1 MWHSLRT
8 RLLLAS
14 IGVAVLAVL
23 TLSCAVLY
31 VTRDNMLKDLNQ
43 HLSGQTQQHA
53 SELAQWIG
61 DKRRLTSSIR
71 LAMDQSDPMPM
82 LQAAEKAGLDL
93 AYFVRAD
100 KSHAFT
106 SPRPADYDGTQRGWY
121 KQAVQEG
128 KPGTTAAYPDAGTG
142 RLVVSLIEPIIENG
156 QTTAVIASDVELTTV
171 IEKVKAIHP
180 TSKSF
185 GVLLDAKAN
194 QILVA
199 PSADLTLKPI
209 TALDDDLSLGLIQQL
224 AGSNGHTEAT
234 LGAEDDFV
242 YAAKIAGT
250 DWILLVVAEKNDAL
264 KGLTHLA
271 WIAGGVTLLSALGAA
286 LVMLLI
292 ITRLLRRLPLVRNA
306 LADIASGEGDLTRR
320 MDASGKDELAQIA
333 HAFNQFADKIAA
345 VLLQIRA
352 SAENVRVATT
362 EIASGNQDLSNRT
375 EQQAS
380 SLEETAAA
388 MEELTATVQQNA
400 ANAQQARKLAHDA
413 SDIAVHGGEV
423 VGQVVQ
429 TMGGIEQASR
439 KIEAIISVIDGIAF
453 QTNILALNAAVEAA
467 RAGEQGRGF
476 AVVASEV
483 RTLAGRSAEA
493 AKEIK
498 TLIED
503 SVTQVA
509 SGSRQVQDAGAT
521 MAQVV
526 DSIRQVNT
534 IVAEISN
541 ASQEQ
546 STGIAEVG
554 TAVGL
559 MDQATQQN
567 AALVEEATA
576 AAQSL
581 QQQAQNLADVV
592 AGFKLP
598 EPTGRQ
604 AFLSRS

>member
-23 TLSCAVLY
+23 TLSGAVLY
-31 VTRDNMLKDLNQ
+31 VTRDNMLRDLNQ
-43 HLSGQTQQHA
+43 HLSGQTQQYA
-53 SELAQWIG
+53 GELAQWIG
-61 DKRRLTSSIR
+61 DKRQVTSSIR
-71 LAMDQSDPMPM
+71 LALDQPDPMPM
-82 LQAAEKAGLDL
+82 LRAAEKAGLDL

-128 KPGTTAAYPDAGTG
+128 KPGTTAAYPDSGTG
-142 RLVVSLIEPIIENG
+142 RLVVSLVEPIIENG

-185 GVLLDAKAN
+185 GVLLDAKSN

-209 TALDDDLSLGLIQQL
+209 TALDDDLSLDRVLQL
-224 AGSNGHTEAT
+224 ASSNGHTEAT

-242 YAAKIAGT
+242 YAAKIKGT
-250 DWILLVVAEKNDAL
+250 DWLLLVVAEKSDAL

-423 VGQVVQ
+423 VDQVVQ

-498 TLIED
+498 ALIED

-509 SGSRQVQDAGAT
+509 SGSRQVQGAGAT

-598 EPTGRQ
+598 ESVREQ
-604 AFLSRS
+604 ALLSRR

>member
-1 MWHSLRT
+1 MPDGYVGTARPWYKE
-8 RLLLAS
+8 AAAANK
-14 IGVAVLAVL
+14 AVVTAPYVDATTGKL
-23 TLSCAVLY
+23 TITFAEPISESGTLTAIVGTDMHLDS
-31 VTRDNMLKDLNQ
+31 VTRKVNGIRATNKSFAFLLDDAGNILAYANAELVLKPATAIAPALTTS
-43 HLSGQTQQHA
+43 LMAG
-53 SELAQWIG
+53 LAQSG
-61 DKRRLTSSIR
+61 
-71 LAMDQSDPMPM
+71 
-82 LQAAEKAGLDL
+82 
-93 AYFVRAD
+93 
-100 KSHAFT
+100 
-106 SPRPADYDGTQRGWY
+106 
-121 KQAVQEG
+121 
-128 KPGTTAAYPDAGTG
+128 
-142 RLVVSLIEPIIENG
+142 
-156 QTTAVIASDVELTTV
+156 
-171 IEKVKAIHP
+171 
-180 TSKSF
+180 
-185 GVLLDAKAN
+185 
-194 QILVA
+194 
-199 PSADLTLKPI
+199 
-209 TALDDDLSLGLIQQL
+209 
-224 AGSNGHTEAT
+224 GHTEVDVSGAT
-234 LGAEDDFV
+234 QLV
-242 YAAKIAGT
+242 YAARVEGTPWMLGIAV
-250 DWILLVVAEKNDAL
+250 DKADAQASLRELLQLEV
-264 KGLTHLA
+264 
-271 WIAGGVTLLSALGAA
+271 
-286 LVMLLI
+286 LI
-292 ITRLLRRLPLVRNA
+292 A

-320 MDASGKDELAQIA
+320 MDATGKDELAQIA
-333 HAFNQFADKIAA
+333 LAFNQFADKIAA

-352 SAENVRVATT
+352 AAENVRLATT
-362 EIASGNQDLSNRT
+362 EIAAGNRDLSERT

-400 ANAQQARKLAHDA
+400 SNAQQARQLAHAA
-413 SDIAVHGGEV
+413 SDVAAHGGEV

-429 TMGGIEQASR
+429 TMGGIEAASR

-498 TLIED
+498 GLIED

-509 SGSRQVQDAGAT
+509 SGSRQVQEAGAT

-534 IVAEISN
+534 VVAEISS

-554 TAVGL
+554 TAITH

-581 QQQAQNLADVV
+581 QQQAHSLADVV

-598 EPTGRQ
+598 QSLVSPR
-604 AFLSRS
+604 

>member
-1 MWHSLRT
+1 MGKDEPVPF
-8 RLLLAS
+8 LLA
-14 IGVAVLAVL
+14 AKQA
-23 TLSCAVLY
+23 
-31 VTRDNMLKDLNQ
+31 
-43 HLSGQTQQHA
+43 
-53 SELAQWIG
+53 G
-61 DKRRLTSSIR
+61 DF
-71 LAMDQSDPMPM
+71 DD
-82 LQAAEKAGLDL
+82 
-93 AYFVRAD
+93 AYFVYAHGPHVFPHPMPD
-100 KSHAFT
+100 GYVGTA
-106 SPRPADYDGTQRGWY
+106 RPWY
-121 KQAVQEG
+121 KEAAAANKAVVTAPYVDATTG
-128 KPGTTAAYPDAGTG
+128 KLTITFAEPISESGTLTAIVGTDMHLDSVTRKVNGIRATNKSFAFLLDDAGNILAYANAE
-142 RLVVSLIEPIIENG
+142 LVLKPA
-156 QTTAVIASDVELTTV
+156 TAIAPALTT
-171 IEKVKAIHP
+171 
-180 TSKSF
+180 
-185 GVLLDAKAN
+185 
-194 QILVA
+194 
-199 PSADLTLKPI
+199 
-209 TALDDDLSLGLIQQL
+209 SLMAGLAQS
-224 AGSNGHTEAT
+224 GGHTEVDVSGAT
-234 LGAEDDFV
+234 QLV
-242 YAAKIAGT
+242 YAARVEGTPWMLGIAV
-250 DWILLVVAEKNDAL
+250 DKADAQASLRELLQLEV
-264 KGLTHLA
+264 
-271 WIAGGVTLLSALGAA
+271 
-286 LVMLLI
+286 LI
-292 ITRLLRRLPLVRNA
+292 A

-320 MDASGKDELAQIA
+320 MDATGKDELAQIA
-333 HAFNQFADKIAA
+333 LAFNQFADKIAA
-345 VLLQIRA
+345 VLLQIRVA
-352 SAENVRVATT
+352 AENVRLATT
-362 EIASGNQDLSNRT
+362 EIAAGNRDLSERT

-400 ANAQQARKLAHDA
+400 SNAQQARQLAHAA
-413 SDIAVHGGEV
+413 SDVAAHGGEV

-429 TMGGIEQASR
+429 TMGGIEAASR

-498 TLIED
+498 GLIED

-509 SGSRQVQDAGAT
+509 SGSRQVQEAGAT

-534 IVAEISN
+534 VVAEISS

-554 TAVGL
+554 TAITH

-581 QQQAQNLADVV
+581 QQQAHSLADVV

-598 EPTGRQ
+598 QSLVSPR
-604 AFLSRS
+604 

>member
-1 MWHSLRT
+1 MFHSLRT
-8 RLLLAS
+8 RMLAASVGVTTLAMLLLTITAFLVVRS
-14 IGVAVLAVL
+14 
-23 TLSCAVLY
+23 
-31 VTRDNMLKDLNQ
+31 NMLQ
-43 HLSGQTQQHA
+43 
-53 SELAQWIG
+53 ELDDRI
-61 DKRRLTSSIR
+61 SS
-71 LAMDQSDPMPM
+71 QSR
-82 LQAAEKAGLDL
+82 QYAAELQQWVHDKQHMTSAIKTVVDADDPLPFLRMIVAAGLDD
-93 AYFVRAD
+93 AYAVMAD
-100 KSHAFT
+100 KRSFFIT
-106 SPRPADYDGTQRGWY
+106 DNPPDYDGTQRPWY
-121 KQAVQEG
+121 QQAVAEG
-128 KPGTTAAYPDAGTG
+128 KPALTPIYVDATSGDLTLT
-142 RLVVSLIEPIIENG
+142 LVDPILENG
-156 QTTAVIASDVELTTV
+156 QTIGVAGADVLLNTIV
-171 IEKVKAIHP
+171 DKVKSIHAGAG
-180 TSKSF
+180 SF
-185 GVLLDAKAN
+185 AFLLDTGSGT
-194 QILVA
+194 ILA
-199 PSADLTLKPI
+199 HPRKELA
-209 TALDDDLSLGLIQQL
+209 QQP
-224 AGSNGHTEAT
+224 
-234 LGAEDDFV
+234 
-242 YAAKIAGT
+242 
-250 DWILLVVAEKNDAL
+250 
-264 KGLTHLA
+264 
-271 WIAGGVTLLSALGAA
+271 LSALSPTLTLQQLTALANSTQHLEQTVGSEPYLFFAA
-286 LVMLLI
+286 PVAGTPWLLSI
-292 ITRLLRRLPLVRNA
+292 AVQKTTAMQGLHDLGITASGITLAGILAAMVLMAWIVNRLLARLPLVRNA

-320 MDASGKDELAQIA
+320 MDASGQDELSEIAQ
-333 HAFNQFADKIAA
+333 AFNQFADKIAT

-352 SAENVRVATT
+352 AAENVRVATT
-362 EIASGNQDLSNRT
+362 EIALGNQDLSSRT

-388 MEELTATVQQNA
+388 MEQLTATVQQNA
-400 ANAQQARKLAHDA
+400 ANAKQARELAHDA
-413 SDIAVHGGEV
+413 SGIAAHGGEA

-498 TLIED
+498 ELIED
-503 SVTQVA
+503 SVAQVS

-526 DSIRQVNT
+526 ESIRQVNT

-554 TAVGL
+554 TAVTH

-567 AALVEEATA
+567 AALVEQATA

-581 QQQAQNLADVV
+581 QQQAQNLAEVV

-598 EPTGRQ
+598 EQ
-604 AFLSRS
+604 AGQYPALR